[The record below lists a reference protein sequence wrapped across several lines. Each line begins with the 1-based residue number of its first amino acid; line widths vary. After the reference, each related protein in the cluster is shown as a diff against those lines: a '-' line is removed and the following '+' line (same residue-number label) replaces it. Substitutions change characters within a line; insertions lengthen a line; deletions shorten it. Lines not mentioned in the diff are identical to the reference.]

1 MWGDEDFDDFALE
14 AAVPEF
20 EDITEGDLHIPGLI
34 AHSPLKRERRQRKT
48 SVKSSGRSKV
58 KGKARKRKKTGTST
72 EEEAATRPQRTIS
85 NQSLDGP
92 GDADFNDPE
101 SSSDFYDGVYDRA
114 VGDADYD
121 QDLNDGTV
129 RESEYE
135 DFAEGVSIGTI
146 GFYQISKTVF
156 VCEGWQGSGSDGRW
170 YHLQTIPGVT
180 DAFVCTC
187 NDRGEC
193 MHTRYMAREG
203 LAGFSKSK
211 ESFAEDSTRVILFS
225 RDLTKQIETFS
236 MFSVATPHSTLLK
249 NRAIVTNIGDG
260 SGDGQWTCSKD
271 SQNLPCAH
279 RNSARKYLLR
289 LSGREDP
296 LGEENGDMGVIEE
309 VPGKRSPELS
319 LQRLTYL
326 SVVPVPTRAVSHL
339 SIMPPVWS
347 ALETDE
353 KLYTR
358 VSTLMPPPLFPLG
371 TNARCSCGAVPSQSE
386 PVKLLECT
394 AYTLTQAYTS
404 VIEVRVCHECSI
416 GRRRNAGPDCR
427 EWGFFNFNNR
437 ILFSHALLDDYT
449 ASYTAIETPFA
460 GWVSTVAKRYETMES
475 KTFVD
480 RTTFSTAWFLFADLQ
495 LWGAKDR
502 ADMKC
507 PDCGSEPKTTIWDG
521 VTLAFGRTKL
531 SGTLCPPTLELLQ
544 APEHLSKSVKDQQVL
559 IERDL
564 RKAVRNIIRA
574 TVQKTPASTG
584 VEGLDSDSE
593 MEEAR
598 KLSEKASA
606 EAMQRIASIPTV
618 CDRLKS
624 VHAGLGAVFEHY
636 WGVAASLCK
645 VAVPEEYK
653 VLFEQIAAEESVLQ
667 MIPVTGMQALSAFL
681 SEPTAERRA
690 ALLPIPAVYR
700 VLIFHERTS
709 SGPPLEL
716 QLLLG
721 FLIMRTLAVSKALID
736 CNQPLERP
744 QNIDEDPWD
753 ESGVYYSMPAI
764 RFRPSY
770 PHLKH
775 DGKNEGSKRGVNCN
789 KFYGQYGKQ
798 RLTGGIMCVWCTH
811 SVCYGFHCIPAGEG
825 RNDVF
830 SAIVTRF
837 KKAPAEVCYDFSC
850 ALAAYCMTREPKFF
864 AQTRFVIDDFHS
876 TGHTKCSS
884 ACFLKTY
891 AKVDERLS
899 KLNSSAAECG
909 NGGLGRIRKAVSYM
923 GQRRA
928 IVFTRVFLSIWNRAI
943 IRKRVA
949 QGQK

>member
-1 MWGDEDFDDFALE
+1 MHVDC
-14 AAVPEF
+14 
-20 EDITEGDLHIPGLI
+20 
-34 AHSPLKRERRQRKT
+34 
-48 SVKSSGRSKV
+48 
-58 KGKARKRKKTGTST
+58 
-72 EEEAATRPQRTIS
+72 
-85 NQSLDGP
+85 
-92 GDADFNDPE
+92 DPE
-101 SSSDFYDGVYDRA
+101 PEGPEIRKLEYEWIPELHGY
-114 VGDADYD
+114 
-121 QDLNDGTV
+121 N

-135 DFAEGVSIGTI
+135 DFAEGMSIGTI
-146 GFYQISKTVF
+146 GFYQISKTMF
-156 VCEGWQGSGSDGRW
+156 VCEGWEGSGSDGRW

-211 ESFAEDSTRVILFS
+211 ESFAEHSTQVIL
-225 RDLTKQIETFS
+225 FS

-260 SGDGQWTCSKD
+260 SGDGEWTCSKD

-279 RNSARKYLLR
+279 RTSARKYLLR
-289 LSGREDP
+289 LSGREDTQ
-296 LGEENGDMGVIEE
+296 GEENGDKGVIEE
-309 VPGKRSPELS
+309 VP
-319 LQRLTYL
+319 
-326 SVVPVPTRAVSHL
+326 VVPVPTRAVSHL

-347 ALETDE
+347 ALETDD

-394 AYTLTQAYTS
+394 VYTLTQAYTS

-437 ILFSHALLDDYT
+437 ILFFHALMDDYT
-449 ASYTAIETPFA
+449 ATYTAIETPFA
-460 GWVSTVAKRYETMES
+460 GWVSTVAKQYETMES
-475 KTFVD
+475 KPFVD

-507 PDCGSEPKTTIWDG
+507 PDCGSEPKATIWDG

-544 APEHLSKSVKDQQVL
+544 APVHLSKSVGEQQVL

-574 TVQKTPASTG
+574 TIQKTPASTG
-584 VEGLDSDSE
+584 VEGLDLDSE

-598 KLSEKASA
+598 KLSEKAAA

-618 CDRLKS
+618 CNRLKS
-624 VHAGLGAVFEHY
+624 VHPGLGAVFEHY

-645 VAVPEEYK
+645 VAVPEVYK
-653 VLFEQIAAEESVLQ
+653 ELFEQIAAEESVLQ
-667 MIPVTGMQALSAFL
+667 MIPAV
-681 SEPTAERRA
+681 
-690 ALLPIPAVYR
+690 LLTIPVVHR
-700 VLIFHERTS
+700 VLLFHERTS
-709 SGPPLEL
+709 LPPEL

-721 FLIMRTLAVSKALID
+721 FLITRTLAVSKALID
-736 CNQPLERP
+736 RSQLLEQP
-744 QNIDEDPWD
+744 QNIEEDPWD
-753 ESGVYYSMPAI
+753 ESGVYYSTPAI
-764 RFRPSY
+764 RFWPSY
-770 PHLKH
+770 SHLRH

-789 KFYGQYGKQ
+789 KFYGRYGKQ

-811 SVCYGFHCIPAGEG
+811 SVCYGFHCIPAG
-825 RNDVF
+825 
-830 SAIVTRF
+830 
-837 KKAPAEVCYDFSC
+837 
-850 ALAAYCMTREPKFF
+850 
-864 AQTRFVIDDFHS
+864 
-876 TGHTKCSS
+876 TGG
-884 ACFLKTY
+884 
-891 AKVDERLS
+891 
-899 KLNSSAAECG
+899 KL
-909 NGGLGRIRKAVSYM
+909 
-923 GQRRA
+923 
-928 IVFTRVFLSIWNRAI
+928 
-943 IRKRVA
+943 
-949 QGQK
+949 